1 MKPGVK
7 GKIHFSRRDFLKLTG
22 RVAGL
27 SLIAGLGGWKYIS
40 QIEPGDLELVELSLA
55 LPRLNPV
62 FSGFKIAAISDI
74 HIGGWMTFERL
85 TPVVDM
91 VLAQEPDLVLLLG
104 DFMHGYGW
112 DDEKQA
118 CADSLAKELLRLSE
132 RTTTLAVMGNH
143 DYWTS
148 APDVRRALENANVIE
163 LSNATYSLTRDSSQ
177 LHFCG
182 VDDIWE
188 GQDDLD
194 EILAQLPAEGSAILM
209 AHEPDFADTSAATG
223 RFDLQISG
231 HTHGGQVVIP
241 GYGPPVR
248 PPFGEKYISGLY
260 KVGEMWQYTNRGVG
274 TGRIPVRFNCR
285 PEVTVFTLITA

>member
-7 GKIHFSRRDFLKLTG
+7 GKIYFSRRDFLKLTG

-194 EILAQLPAEGSAILM
+194 EILAQLPAEGSAVNDSFSLC
-209 AHEPDFADTSAATG
+209 F
-223 RFDLQISG
+223 F
-231 HTHGGQVVIP
+231 
-241 GYGPPVR
+241 
-248 PPFGEKYISGLY
+248 
-260 KVGEMWQYTNRGVG
+260 
-274 TGRIPVRFNCR
+274 
-285 PEVTVFTLITA
+285 